1 MCALSNSKMCVRAQS
16 CLTLLT
22 LWTEPGGIL
31 CPWNFPGKNTGA
43 DCHFLLPGDLL
54 NPGIEPMSFASL
66 ALAGGF
72 FTTAP
77 KSKQEMVIVVMS
89 IFEICFESCYS
100 VPYNV
105 CHQYAMSFQVCG
117 QYMSSFPNPQSN
129 PCSHLP
135 VVLAYPLEYN

>member
-1 MCALSNSKMCVRAQS
+1 MVSFVVVVVQLLSCVPLFCDPIDCSHQVPLSMAFSRQEYWS
-16 CLTLLT
+16 EL
-22 LWTEPGGIL
+22 P
-31 CPWNFPGKNTGA
+31 FPS
-43 DCHFLLPGDLL
+43 PGDFP